1 MTWKWLILTAS
12 VKLILLIAP
21 FLDVSDDFILGDRL
35 AEDKEYAAVGS
46 TMSMLFST
54 PILLAL
60 QTLNQTT
67 QVCRTVRPDAR
78 PRSRRQ

>member
-1 MTWKWLILTAS
+1 VEK
-12 VKLILLIAP
+12 
-21 FLDVSDDFILGDRL
+21 SDKL
-35 AEDKEYAAVGS
+35 AEAKEYAAVGS

-67 QVCRTVRPDAR
+67 
-78 PRSRRQ
+78 